1 MAIEETHILPEVS
14 SEDRRHI
21 IAVDCWC
28 GPWVRTDAEEGHRSV
43 RHVHPEATEGV
54 DDDPTLDFEATS

>member
-43 RHVHPEATEGV
+43 RHVHPEATEGG
-54 DDDPTLDFEATS
+54 EA

>member
-1 MAIEETHILPEVS
+1 MNRIDTWRNRLAWRICNWVLAH
-14 SEDRRHI
+14 

-43 RHVHPEATEGV
+43 RHVHPEAT
-54 DDDPTLDFEATS
+54 S